1 MNKLSKTIALSVVLL
16 MLGFLISMQIRSL
29 NPRKLLSTNDNA
41 ELYMLQEEV
50 MNLMREN
57 SILTEQNERLSVELN
72 TLSDDITG
80 DDTHLNEILQQKA
93 QAEIFA
99 GLTDVSGAG
108 LEILLQYGEDTP
120 VSSGTLLVVI
130 NELRTAGALA
140 ISVSDERV
148 VALTEIRDVGSEQP
162 RIIINGNSY
171 SANSEFSIKAI
182 FRESDLSRA
191 TSLMNDVVTQL
202 SSYGIVT
209 LNGFDQVDI
218 PRLSEYSMTYRKYD

>member
-1 MNKLSKTIALSVVLL
+1 M
-16 MLGFLISMQIRSL
+16 
-29 NPRKLLSTNDNA
+29 
-41 ELYMLQEEV
+41 
-50 MNLMREN
+50 
-57 SILTEQNERLSVELN
+57 
-72 TLSDDITG
+72 
-80 DDTHLNEILQQKA
+80 
-93 QAEIFA
+93 
-99 GLTDVSGAG
+99 
-108 LEILLQYGEDTP
+108 QYGEDTP

-162 RIIINGNSY
+162 RIIINGISY

-182 FRESDLSRA
+182 FREDDLSRA

>member
-72 TLSDDITG
+72 TLSDDIAG

-182 FRESDLSRA
+182 FREDDLSRA

-202 SSYGIVT
+202 SSYGTVT
-209 LNGFDQVDI
+209 LYVFDIVDI

>member
-182 FRESDLSRA
+182 FREDDLSRA

>member
-72 TLSDDITG
+72 TLSDDIAG

-182 FRESDLSRA
+182 FREDDLSRA

>member
-72 TLSDDITG
+72 TLSDDIAG
-80 DDTHLNEILQQKA
+80 DDTHLNEILQQKV

-182 FRESDLSRA
+182 FREDDLSRA

>member
-1 MNKLSKTIALSVVLL
+1 
-16 MLGFLISMQIRSL
+16 MLFRS
-29 NPRKLLSTNDNA
+29 
-41 ELYMLQEEV
+41 EFYMLQEEV

-72 TLSDDITG
+72 TLSDDIAG
-80 DDTHLNEILQQKA
+80 DDTHLNEILQQKV

-182 FRESDLSRA
+182 FREDDLSRA

>member
-41 ELYMLQEEV
+41 EFYMLQEEV

-72 TLSDDITG
+72 TLSDDIAG
-80 DDTHLNEILQQKA
+80 DDTHLNEILQQKV

-148 VALTEIRDVGSEQP
+148 VDLTEIRDVGSEQP

-182 FRESDLSRA
+182 FREDDLSRA

>member
-72 TLSDDITG
+72 TLSDDIAG

>member
-1 MNKLSKTIALSVVLL
+1 
-16 MLGFLISMQIRSL
+16 
-29 NPRKLLSTNDNA
+29 
-41 ELYMLQEEV
+41 MLQEEV

-72 TLSDDITG
+72 TLSDDIAG

-182 FRESDLSRA
+182 FREDDLSRA

>member
-80 DDTHLNEILQQKA
+80 DDTHLNEILQQKV

-182 FRESDLSRA
+182 FREDDLSRA

-209 LNGFDQVDI
+209 LNGYDQVDI

>member
-41 ELYMLQEEV
+41 EFYMLQEEV

-72 TLSDDITG
+72 TLSDDIAG
-80 DDTHLNEILQQKA
+80 DDTHLNEILQQKV

-182 FRESDLSRA
+182 FREDDLSRA